1 MSMINRIV
9 ENGTNADIVEYVA
22 KQEAD
27 TKRAQANEDHYR
39 ELVLEND
46 SINAEMKRQLKM
58 ATFLATLI
66 TETEYKL
73 FADCCGIYLTRSH
86 IKGFAHDMIHGAEM
100 YLGFIPDYHEKKRQ
114 YEEEKIAKKN
124 QARKRP
130 RPYQPAHH

>member
-1 MSMINRIV
+1 MINAII
-9 ENGTNADIVEYVA
+9 ENGTNADIVEFVA

-39 ELVLEND
+39 GLVRQND
-46 SINAEMKRQLKM
+46 SINTEMKRKLKM

-100 YLGFIPDYHEKKRQ
+100 YVDFIPDYHDKKRQ

-130 RPYQPAHH
+130 RPYQPAHY

>member
-46 SINAEMKRQLKM
+46 SINAEMKRKIKM
-58 ATFLATLI
+58 GTFLATLI

-73 FADCCGIYLTRSH
+73 FADCCGLGYLTRSH
-86 IKGFAHDMIHGAEM
+86 IKGFAHDMINGAEM
-100 YLGFIPDYHEKKRQ
+100 YLDFIDVYNEKKRRI
-114 YEEEKIAKKN
+114 EEEKTKKN

-130 RPYQPAHH
+130 RYQPAHY